1 MFVNMARLT
10 HTQVRIVDVA
20 LSIYHLYI
28 IAIYV
33 YVFSMTIN

>member
-1 MFVNMARLT
+1 MFVNMALI

-20 LSIYHLYI
+20 LSIYYLYI

-33 YVFSMTIN
+33 DVFSMIIN